1 MAAGPSSL
9 DRLVEDRER
18 ARALYHRPAGLG
30 ALLLIAVLAVV
41 SVIWGINNPR
51 SLPDVHGQITV
62 HRTLSVAHPHDF
74 GVLPVHED
82 HYQAME
88 KSATVHVKAVA
99 AHVTEDT
106 ANADITF
113 SVCMMPYPRPAS
125 GPLPPLDEL
134 CTRVVPVTGVDL
146 TIGPDSVQQLVMT
159 VTATQPGTV
168 MVKGVDVTYSDGWRH
183 GTQTTGQ
190 QVRLYFG

>member
-18 ARALYHRPAGLG
+18 ARALYRRPAGLG

-51 SLPDVHGQITV
+51 SLPDAQGEIDV
-62 HRTLSVAHPHDF
+62 HRTLSVGQPHDI

-82 HYQAME
+82 LYQGMTE
-88 KSATVHVKAVA
+88 PATVHLEAVE

-113 SVCMMPYPRPAS
+113 AVCTMGYPRPFS
-125 GPLPPLDEL
+125 GVLPPLDEL
-134 CTRVVPVTGVDL
+134 CTRVVPVKGVDL
-146 TIGPDSVQQLVMT
+146 TIGNDSVQQLVMT
-159 VTATQPGTV
+159 VTAAQAGTV
-168 MVKGVDVTYSDGWRH
+168 VVRGVEVTYSDGWRH
-183 GTQTTGQ
+183 GTQRTGQ
-190 QVRLYFG
+190 GFILRFG